1 MSERR
6 PGGRSQWSR
15 NGSKL
20 AVGIAVAIGVGSS
33 CYYLYKSLQSS
44 TISPP
49 ATKKNTENPPKN
61 KSRCVIAT
69 KSVVDSLDTVPWV
82 KLLEEEKE
90 LVIIVVPGCK
100 DTFKLDLD
108 PRIAYK
114 LIHCDTTLGVWSCVK
129 SLRKYELFVNIGEFP
144 EGEQTIP
151 EDIPRY
157 TPSVFQWKNKEDILT
172 SFAI

>member
-15 NGSKL
+15 SSSKW

-44 TISPP
+44 TASPP
-49 ATKKNTENPPKN
+49 HINKESETLPKN

-69 KSVVDSLDTVPWV
+69 KSVVESLDIVPWV
-82 KLLEEEKE
+82 QLLEDEKE
-90 LVIIVVPGCK
+90 LVIIVVPDCK
-100 DTFKLDLD
+100 DKFKLDLD

-114 LIHCDTTLGVWSCVK
+114 VIHCDTTLGVWSCVK
-129 SLRKYELFVNIGEFP
+129 SLRKHELFVNIGEFP

-157 TPSVFQWKNKEDILT
+157 VGSIFQWKNKEDILT